1 MILQCHSLES
11 ANLLTENDDSL
22 SMAGAELKP
31 LAKKAHQRCA
41 FIRCCY
47 LADAL
52 NCYGYKADC
61 ALYKKSNDL
70 YLREKDFDEAMNRL
84 IDTVRAKDQSLV
96 D

>member
-1 MILQCHSLES
+1 MQYQGPRN
-11 ANLLTENDDSL
+11 ANLLAESDDNL
-22 SMAGAELKP
+22 SMAGADPNP
-31 LAKKAHQRCA
+31 LTKKAHQRCA

-52 NCYGYKADC
+52 NCYGYKVDC

-70 YLREKDFDEAMNRL
+70 FLRSKDFDEAMNSL
-84 IDTVRAKDQSLV
+84 IDTVRAKDQSLL

>member
-1 MILQCHSLES
+1 ML
-11 ANLLTENDDSL
+11 ENDDRM

-31 LAKKAHQRCA
+31 LPKKVHQRCA

-52 NCYGYKADC
+52 NCYGYKSDC
-61 ALYKKSNDL
+61 ALYKKSNGL
-70 YLREKDFDEAMNRL
+70 YLRERDFDEAMNSL
-84 IDTVRAKDQSLV
+84 IDNVRAKDQSLV